1 MCHNKYTF
9 DTTSSTC
16 IEVVGKIDGC
26 WYYNK
31 SSSGDVQCDLCYTDY
46 IQAFDKKTCTKVTDA
61 MKCGTFCTTC
71 YQTISGTDPGSAG
84 ENSQCSLCDN
94 GYISTSTNTIDC
106 VIKTDP
112 DSNLFSFIENC
123 QYMHANSSEC
133 YYCEEK
139 YSFEWNSV
147 GSVLTGAAGN
157 NCVSNNGK
165 LNFCWQFSNDKGTG
179 CETCFIGYIM
189 LNEKTCIALSNISY
203 NKIVALVV
211 MLIVLW
217 KVFD

>member
-1 MCHNKYTF
+1 
-9 DTTSSTC
+9 
-16 IEVVGKIDGC
+16 
-26 WYYNK
+26 
-31 SSSGDVQCDLCYTDY
+31 
-46 IQAFDKKTCTKVTDA
+46 
-61 MKCGTFCTTC
+61 
-71 YQTISGTDPGSAG
+71 
-84 ENSQCSLCDN
+84 
-94 GYISTSTNTIDC
+94 
-106 VIKTDP
+106 
-112 DSNLFSFIENC
+112 
-123 QYMHANSSEC
+123 MHANSSEC

-147 GSVLTGAAGN
+147 GSVLTGKIIIWLICLIILGAAGN